1 MTNINVNIDGVNIG
15 DKFSTE
21 NKLLGILGY
30 PKLSGNSRLALLKD
44 AQRYV
49 EYSKTGK
56 IHHGK
61 ETNEIVIT
69 EK

>member
-44 AQRYV
+44 AQRYG
-49 EYSKTGK
+49 EYIVTGK
-56 IHHGK
+56 QIGRAH
-61 ETNEIVIT
+61 V
-69 EK
+69 